1 MIPAPRIF
9 DTMGDDLMRP
19 CSLVWIDSR
28 AAVIARWEDDHAII
42 ERLESDVPAHHRTT
56 GHIRH
61 EPGIRHGG
69 GGPPQTAGEPRRLEH
84 LERFVDQVAARLSP
98 ADLLILGPGTVR
110 ERLERHVR
118 DEDERHGRSR
128 IVTTEASPPL
138 TGRQLIARLRH
149 LAGAD
154 PRRRTLG
161 AYRWSAA
168 TRIRRSGRGRA
179 MLEPRRVGAKPPRG
193 LHRSGR

>member
-1 MIPAPRIF
+1 
-9 DTMGDDLMRP
+9 MRA

-28 AAVIARWEDDHAII
+28 EAVIVRWQDNTADVEH
-42 ERLESDVPAHHRTT
+42 LESDVPPHRRTT

-84 LERFVDQVAARLSP
+84 LERFVSLVGDRVSP
-98 ADLLILGPGTVR
+98 DDDLLILGAGTVR
-110 ERLERHVR
+110 ERLERHMIE
-118 DEDERHGRSR
+118 DDERHGRTR

-138 TGRQLIARLRH
+138 TDRQLIARVRH

-161 AYRWSAA
+161 AYRWSGAV
-168 TRIRRSGRGRA
+168 RVRRSGRA
-179 MLEPRRVGAKPPRG
+179 SLEPKRVVDKPPRD
-193 LHRSGR
+193 LDRSGR